1 LKFYVIIPVKSL
13 SEGKQRL
20 ARILGEKER
29 KKLTFCMLQ
38 DVLSVVLRSE
48 KVNEA
53 VVVSPDR
60 EILRLAKKLG
70 AVALAEKAN
79 LGVNMAVSAGIKYC
93 VRRRSPPVLVL
104 PADIPLVS
112 GWDLETMASLGFS
125 KPSIV
130 ICPSLR
136 LNGTNAL
143 LLNPP
148 DIIETSYDADSFRGH
163 LSAGRL
169 KGLRVKVYL
178 SGRVM
183 LDLDVPEDLELF
195 LKLEASMNTETY
207 RFALEALKSG
217 VKS

>member
-1 LKFYVIIPVKSL
+1 MKFYVIIPVKSL

-112 GWDLETMASLGFS
+112 GWDLEAMASLGSS

>member
-13 SEGKQRL
+13 SEGKRRL

-29 KKLTFCMLQ
+29 KILTFCMLQ

-93 VRRRSPPVLVL
+93 VRRSSPVLVL

-112 GWDLETMASLGFS
+112 GWDLEAMASLGSS